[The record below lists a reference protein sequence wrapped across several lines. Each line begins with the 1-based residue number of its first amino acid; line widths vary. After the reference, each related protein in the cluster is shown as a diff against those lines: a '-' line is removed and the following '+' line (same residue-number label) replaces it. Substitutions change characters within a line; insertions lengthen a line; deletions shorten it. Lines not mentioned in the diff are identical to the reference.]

1 MKFKIIIIAICSLL
15 LISCASKKTDELAG
29 LTPEQLYKEGMK
41 LLHQNSYSGSL
52 KYFDRINQ
60 EFPYSSLASRSQLME
75 SYAYFRTGKFEFAVA
90 ALDDY
95 ISLYPGEKN
104 IEYAYYLKAL
114 CYYNQILEARFDQ
127 EITELAKF
135 SLTELINRFPNSK
148 YSRDAKFKLSL
159 VLDHLAG
166 KEMEI
171 GRFYLNNGS
180 IIAAINR
187 FQIVVLQYQTTMQI
201 QEALYRL
208 VECYYILGVE
218 EEAKI
223 YAAVLG
229 NNYPQSKWYKY
240 SYNLIK
246 GKDAEASKDK

>member
-1 MKFKIIIIAICSLL
+1 MKFKIIIITICSFL
-15 LISCASKKTDELAG
+15 LISCASKKIDELAG
-29 LTPEQLYKEGMK
+29 LTPEQLYQEGMK
-41 LLHQNSYSGSL
+41 KMRAESYSGSL

-75 SYAYFRTGKFEFAVA
+75 SYAYYKTGKYEY
-90 ALDDY
+90 ALASLEDY
-95 ISLYPGEKN
+95 ISLYPGEKS
-104 IEYAYYLKAL
+104 IQYAYYLKSL
-114 CYYNQILEARFDQ
+114 CYYNQILEVRFDQ
-127 EITELAKF
+127 HTTEQAKTSLMEI
-135 SLTELINRFPNSK
+135 INRFPESK

-171 GRFYLNNGS
+171 GCFYLNQGS

-187 FQIVVLQYQTTMQI
+187 FQIVVLQYQSTSQI

-218 EEAKI
+218 EEAKK

-229 NNYPQSKWYKY
+229 NNYPESKWYKH
-240 SYNLIK
+240 SYNLLEGNNAK
-246 GKDAEASKDK
+246 ASKN